1 MNNIDS
7 ILSDFLNGEPLHDA
21 FVIGILFTI
30 FIIFYNTLF
39 TAMFSIFK
47 RN

>member
-1 MNNIDS
+1 MDNIDT
-7 ILSDFLNGEPLHDA
+7 ILSNYLNGEPLHDA

-30 FIIFYNTLF
+30 FSIFYNTVF

>member
-1 MNNIDS
+1 MNNIDT
-7 ILSDFLNGEPLHDA
+7 ILTDFLNGEPLHDA

>member
-1 MNNIDS
+1 MENIDT
-7 ILSDFLNGEPLHDA
+7 ILSGFLNGEPLHDA

-39 TAMFSIFK
+39 SAMFSIFNRK
-47 RN
+47 